1 MKPVFKTIA
10 LTAFAFFLSAF
21 LPADEC
27 SMYAPVK
34 EGSEMEYKN
43 YTDNDKLSGVNRT
56 KVLAVRKTAGGQ
68 EVEIRSE
75 SFDKK
80 EKSVGTSTYAV
91 VCEKGNFSIDMRNM
105 ITQEQ
110 MAAFKDSKVTIEA
123 DKLDIPA
130 NPQAGQTLKS
140 GTVKMTAV
148 SEGSPITLK
157 LTVAITNRK
166 VAGIEDVTVPAGTF
180 KCVKITYD
188 AESKM
193 LFTIKSK
200 GVEWYAKDIGLVKSE
215 SYSTKDKLQG
225 YTVLSSKK

>member
-1 MKPVFKTIA
+1 MKTIVKPLLLSA
-10 LTAFAFFLSAF
+10 VVIAFSAF

-27 SMYAPVK
+27 AMYVPVK

-43 YTDNDKLSGVNRT
+43 YSDKDKLSGTNKT
-56 KVLAVRKTAGGQ
+56 KVISVKKTATGQ
-68 EVEIRSE
+68 EVEMKTE

-80 EKSVGTSTYAV
+80 DKPVGTSNYIVT
-91 VCEKGNFSIDMRNM
+91 CDNGSFSIDMRTM

-110 MAAFKDSKVTIEA
+110 MESFKDAKVTIEA

-130 NPQAGQTLKS
+130 NPQAGQALEN
-140 GTVKMTAV
+140 GTVKMTTV
-148 SEGSPITLK
+148 SESAPIAMK
-157 LTVAITNRK
+157 LTINVSNRQ

-188 AESKM
+188 VESKF
-193 LFTIKSK
+193 LFTVRSK
-200 GVEWYAKDIGLVKSE
+200 GIDWYAKEVGLVKSE

-225 YTVLSSKK
+225 YTVLNSKK